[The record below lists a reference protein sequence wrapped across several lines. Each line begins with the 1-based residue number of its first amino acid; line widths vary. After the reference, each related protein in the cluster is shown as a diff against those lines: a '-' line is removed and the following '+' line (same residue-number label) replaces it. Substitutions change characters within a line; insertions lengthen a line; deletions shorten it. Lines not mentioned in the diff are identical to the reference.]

1 MALRLSRR
9 GLLRKTK
16 RSDRLRAGQEGTP
29 ALNGFRQRLQGKA
42 IRLFGTMT
50 LGLTLLLAGTPVG
63 ALESTGLE
71 LGVRDV
77 FPVTRAD
84 IGFTDDPE
92 TLQLAQASNQAD
104 ARKAWEAALP
114 PTDQFDWVQMTSG
127 EWLKGEL
134 KVMYSGVLEFD
145 SDEFDLQSLDWDD
158 VAQVLGNG
166 TERLSIE
173 TPEGLETVVGKLTVT
188 RDTVIVET
196 EEGVLEFERSQLV
209 AIAPG
214 VATEWDNW
222 SFKITFGLGFLEGNT
237 QQTDFTAKANIKR
250 QTPENRFVI
259 DYLGNYS
266 TVSDQETVNNHRLNT
281 FFDVF
286 ASRKYFWRP
295 IFAEYYRDPFQNLD
309 YRTTLGVGAGY
320 HIIDTSKTT
329 WDVSGGPAIRWTRYK
344 SVQPG
349 DSDKV
354 ETPGLVV
361 GTFYDTELTKTV
373 DFIGRY
379 NLTVVNEESGK
390 YTHHAIATFEIEI
403 TDIFDFDVSFVW
415 DRTESPQP
423 RADGTVPKQDDF
435 QLLLTFGVDI

>member
-1 MALRLSRR
+1 MCGLQQYPGAAVPRLPATIVIALIL
-9 GLLRKTK
+9 
-16 RSDRLRAGQEGTP
+16 
-29 ALNGFRQRLQGKA
+29 
-42 IRLFGTMT
+42 M
-50 LGLTLLLAGTPVG
+50 LAGARADAVEAG
-63 ALESTGLE
+63 SLSLAVS
-71 LGVRDV
+71 DV
-77 FPVTRAD
+77 FRVTRAD
-84 IGFTDDPE
+84 LDFSEDPE
-92 TLQLAQASNQAD
+92 VLVLAQASDPAEI
-104 ARKAWEAALP
+104 RKAWESALP
-114 PTDQFDWVQMTSG
+114 PTDEFDWIQTTSG

-134 KVMYSGVLEFD
+134 IVMYDGSLEFD
-145 SDEFDLQSLDWDD
+145 SDEFDLQTLDWDD
-158 VAQVLGNG
+158 VAQLHGHG
-166 TERLSIE
+166 TKRLSIE
-173 TPEGLETVVGKLTVT
+173 TPEGLETVVGKVSVT
-188 RDTVIVET
+188 RDTVTVET
-196 EEGVLEFERSQLV
+196 EEGVREFERSQLV

-214 VATEWDNW
+214 ASTEWDNW

-266 TVSDQETVNNHRLNT
+266 TVSDVETVNNHRLNT
-281 FFDVF
+281 FFDLF

-309 YRTTLGVGAGY
+309 YRITLGAGAGY
-320 HIIDTSKTT
+320 HIIDTPETT
-329 WDVSGGPAIRWTRYK
+329 WDVSGGPSIRGTRYE

-349 DSDKV
+349 DSQKV
-354 ETPGLVV
+354 ETPGLVL

-379 NLTVVNEESGK
+379 DLTIVNSESGR